1 MTLSACSGTLRA
13 ILSTGIW
20 DYVWK
25 SLTALVA
32 IGAAIFVSVS
42 RQDSTSL
49 KSRFSTPGLTQA
61 PGQVRNGKPGFITTV
76 KNRTGSW
83 LLLSNPTSAGNSSLR
98 CPSCRIY
105 LGYHTMEQILYGVM
119 IGLFLGAVWFALVQ
133 VGSSTKVEKMCQR
146 PCLMNYSISPQLVF
160 GPYFPHIY
168 SW

>member
-49 KSRFSTPGLTQA
+49 KSWFSTLGLTQA
-61 PGQVRNGKPGFITTV
+61 PGQVRNGKPGFVT
-76 KNRTGSW
+76 K
-83 LLLSNPTSAGNSSLR
+83 
-98 CPSCRIY
+98 IY
-105 LGYHTMEQILYGVM
+105 YHSE
-119 IGLFLGAVWFALVQ
+119 
-133 VGSSTKVEKMCQR
+133 E
-146 PCLMNYSISPQLVF
+146 
-160 GPYFPHIY
+160 
-168 SW
+168 